1 MNQLLARAQAIRRD
15 AAARLVVKP
24 ADSGAAFVVVL
35 HLDPTRESQ
44 MAQVLSAHTTMPVVQ
59 IKDQMPILPN
69 HVYVIAPDR
78 DLRVAAEV
86 LHLTMP
92 AEKRGHRHPV
102 DVLFRSLAADQGER
116 AIAIVLSGTGSNG
129 TDGLKEV
136 RAAGGLVLVQDPGTA
151 KFDGMPRS
159 AISAGM
165 ADHIV
170 APAAMPAIL
179 DRYFRNEYIADP
191 AGGEATETGAQ
202 PLIDQILT
210 LLRTRTGLASRGRS
224 TRTSRGR

>member
-1 MNQLLARAQAIRRD
+1 MSKKLDPTPDD
-15 AAARLVVKP
+15 APVAAKSAAKPRKAAGAGQRCLVVGMGASAGGIEAFGQFFDAMP

-116 AIAIVLSGTGSNG
+116 AIAIVLSGTGS
-129 TDGLKEV
+129 DGSWLWYSN
-136 RAAGGLVLVQDPGTA
+136 LP
-151 KFDGMPRS
+151 
-159 AISAGM
+159 
-165 ADHIV
+165 
-170 APAAMPAIL
+170 
-179 DRYFRNEYIADP
+179 
-191 AGGEATETGAQ
+191 
-202 PLIDQILT
+202 
-210 LLRTRTGLASRGRS
+210 
-224 TRTSRGR
+224 